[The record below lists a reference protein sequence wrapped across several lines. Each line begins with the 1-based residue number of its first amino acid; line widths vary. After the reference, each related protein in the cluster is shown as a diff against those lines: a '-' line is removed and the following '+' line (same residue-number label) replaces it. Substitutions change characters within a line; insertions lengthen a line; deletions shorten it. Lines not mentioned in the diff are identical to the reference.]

1 MPLESGKWS
10 WRVYEVEVGR
20 DGRRESY
27 YHLLQ
32 KTKSNDAK
40 FINTSTFKMD
50 SAILVS
56 QLIY

>member
-1 MPLESGKWS
+1 MIMEGIW
-10 WRVYEVEVGR
+10 GGG

-27 YHLLQ
+27 YHFLQ